1 MLYRAERNDKT
12 PFQSFLRTNLN
23 LIIIYA
29 IIYVI

>member
-12 PFQSFLRTNLN
+12 SFQSFLRTNLN